1 MPNRKYT
8 YTQNIQAAN
17 LHDFFCFHTKIK
29 AKAVATEDYATAKKV
44 KAVEG
49 ELKNLSAQ
57 LAKLVS
63 QLCITVMKLHI
74 VMYYKMNNR
83 YVQLSGKEII
93 I

>member
-1 MPNRKYT
+1 LIILFSVK
-8 YTQNIQAAN
+8 
-17 LHDFFCFHTKIK
+17 K

-63 QLCITVMKLHI
+63 H
-74 VMYYKMNNR
+74 NPNR
-83 YVQLSGKEII
+83 IIYTMLSV
-93 I
+93 